1 MSCVISRE
9 VEFSEPLILTIE
21 TLTTHWKYYVQS
33 HAEYFQTGEQ
43 LDKKTV
49 MFRGDLKDRLMCVT
63 VNGFGISLAE
73 TGLPN
78 VNMIRAAHFAAPL
91 APAEYAQY
99 ASSMDIDL
107 DVMVVGD
114 HQIV

>member
-1 MSCVISRE
+1 MC
-9 VEFSEPLILTIE
+9 
-21 TLTTHWKYYVQS
+21 
-33 HAEYFQTGEQ
+33 
-43 LDKKTV
+43 
-49 MFRGDLKDRLMCVT
+49 DR
-63 VNGFGISLAE
+63 SLAE